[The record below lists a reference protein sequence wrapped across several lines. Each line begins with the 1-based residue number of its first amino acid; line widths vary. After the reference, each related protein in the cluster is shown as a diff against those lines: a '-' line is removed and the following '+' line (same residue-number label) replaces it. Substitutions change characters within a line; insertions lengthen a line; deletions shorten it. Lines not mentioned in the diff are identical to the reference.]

1 MMTVEEALKIVQSK
15 NERRF
20 PHILGTYEMATSL
33 ASQYDSN
40 RDKCQL
46 AAIFH
51 DYAKNEPIEA
61 MRQLIE
67 DKLDSSYLRYSTNIF
82 HAPVARYYV
91 KTQFKIEDED
101 ILNAIEYHVTGH
113 PEMNDVAKIVY
124 VSDYIEKNRTHPS
137 VDFCRY
143 LSTISLDVAVLG
155 VSEHTYLYL
164 KQINEANI
172 HPLTISTYQKFLEK
186 VGEAY
191 YESIKDNY
199 KRL

>member
-1 MMTVEEALKIVQSK
+1 MISVEEALKIVKNK

-20 PHILGTYEMATSL
+20 THILGTYEMATSL
-33 ASQYDSN
+33 ASQYDIS

-51 DYAKNEPIEA
+51 DYAKNEPIES

-67 DKLDSSYLRYSTNIF
+67 EKLDSSYLRYSTNIY
-82 HAPVARYYV
+82 HAPIARYLV
-91 KTQFKIEDED
+91 EKQFKITDPD
-101 ILNAIEYHVTGH
+101 ILDAIEYHVTGH
-113 PEMNDVAKIVY
+113 PDMNDVAKVVF
-124 VSDYIEKNRTHPS
+124 VSDYIEKNRTHPA

-143 LSTISLDVAVLG
+143 LSTISLDLAVLG
-155 VSEHTYLYL
+155 VSEHTFLYL
-164 KQINEANI
+164 KEINETNI

-186 VGEAY
+186 VGEVY